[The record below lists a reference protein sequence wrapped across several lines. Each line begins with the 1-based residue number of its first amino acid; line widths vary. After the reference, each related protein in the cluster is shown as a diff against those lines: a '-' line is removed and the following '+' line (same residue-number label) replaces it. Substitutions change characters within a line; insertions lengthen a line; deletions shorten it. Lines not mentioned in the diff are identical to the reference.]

1 VPVKI
6 EVSVSELSLQE
17 LATSKDES
25 WVATVEHIDTDEITP
40 EATAQRLHEI
50 FDLSFLD
57 D

>member
-1 VPVKI
+1 MPVKI